1 MIKID
6 LGQTFRILANIGVI
20 GGILLLAFELQQNN
34 ELMAAEARFNRLT
47 MVVDAWRFTA
57 EHGDLYELRE
67 RANNNEVLSR
77 AEQIRV
83 DASVMA
89 VFVMLEWTFRELSKD
104 SPEMNQVREV
114 QRYTFANEA
123 STSKVWEARKNSFD
137 PAFVQWMEQNVINR

>member
-1 MIKID
+1 MKKPD
-6 LGQTFRILANIGVI
+6 VGQLITILANVGVI
-20 GGILLLAFELQQNN
+20 AGIIFLAIELQQNN
-34 ELMAAEARFNRLT
+34 QLMEAEARQART
-47 MVVDAWRFTA
+47 SMVIDLWNFTA

-114 QRYTFANEA
+114 QRYNFANEA